1 MKNTNTKIYN
11 ILLPLWLLIFLPS
24 YLWLALIPLN
34 YLIDRLV
41 LKWSLGG
48 VPDPGDT
55 TDLSGVP
62 GKGLFCRKHT
72 WKICLTGFLGD
83 LAGALIL
90 LIISIPLADRNEKLY
105 DIGHAIMFDPFSN
118 LAGLL
123 IVVAAI
129 VVSAVCIYFLD
140 KWILGRAGLDPEQVK
155 RSALRL
161 ALITAPYLY
170 LFPSRLLYEGGML
183 GI

>member
-1 MKNTNTKIYN
+1 MSAISGVINLKKTNTKIYN

-34 YLIDRLV
+34 YVIDRVV
-41 LKWSLGG
+41 LRWSLGDM
-48 VPDPGDT
+48 PD
-55 TDLSGVP
+55 
-62 GKGLFCRKHT
+62 KGLFCRRHT
-72 WKICLTGFLGD
+72 WKICLAGFLSD
-83 LAGALIL
+83 FAGALIL
-90 LIISIPLADRNEKLY
+90 LIISIPLADLNEKLY

-118 LAGLL
+118 PVGLL
-123 IVVAAI
+123 IVVASIA
-129 VVSAVCIYFLD
+129 VSAVCINFLD

-170 LFPSRLLYEGGML
+170 LFPSRLLYK
-183 GI
+183 

>member
-34 YLIDRLV
+34 YMIDRVV
-41 LKWSLGG
+41 LKWSLGSG
-48 VPDPGDT
+48 TDPGDLP
-55 TDLSGVP
+55 D
-62 GKGLFCRKHT
+62 KGIFCRKHT
-72 WKICLTGFLGD
+72 WKICLAGFLGD

-90 LIISIPLADRNEKLY
+90 LIISIPLANQNEKLY

-123 IVVAAI
+123 IVVVSIA
-129 VVSAVCIYFLD
+129 VSAACIYFLD

-161 ALITAPYLY
+161 ALITAPYLC
-170 LFPSRLLYEGGML
+170 LFPSRLLYEGGVL

>member
-1 MKNTNTKIYN
+1 MWMSAISGVIKLKNPTTRIYN

-34 YLIDRLV
+34 YIIDRVV
-41 LKWSLGG
+41 LRWSLGDM
-48 VPDPGDT
+48 PD
-55 TDLSGVP
+55 
-62 GKGLFCRKHT
+62 KGLFCRRHT
-72 WKICLTGFLGD
+72 WKICLAGFLSD
-83 LAGALIL
+83 FAGALIL
-90 LIISIPLADRNEKLY
+90 LIISIPLADLNEKLY

-118 LAGLL
+118 PVGLL
-123 IVVAAI
+123 IVVASIA
-129 VVSAVCIYFLD
+129 VSAVCINFLD

-170 LFPSRLLYEGGML
+170 LFPSRLLYK
-183 GI
+183 

>member
-1 MKNTNTKIYN
+1 MKNTTTKIYN

-34 YLIDRLV
+34 YVIDRVV
-41 LKWSLGG
+41 LRWSLGDM
-48 VPDPGDT
+48 PD
-55 TDLSGVP
+55 
-62 GKGLFCRKHT
+62 KGLFCRRHT
-72 WKICLTGFLGD
+72 WKICLAGFLSD
-83 LAGALIL
+83 FAGALIL
-90 LIISIPLADRNEKLY
+90 LIISIPLADLNEKLY

-118 LAGLL
+118 PVGLL
-123 IVVAAI
+123 IVVASIA
-129 VVSAVCIYFLD
+129 VSAVCINFLD

-170 LFPSRLLYEGGML
+170 LFPSRLLYK
-183 GI
+183 

>member
-1 MKNTNTKIYN
+1 MRMSAISGVIKLKNTTTKIYN

-34 YLIDRLV
+34 YVIDRVV
-41 LKWSLGG
+41 LRWSLGDM
-48 VPDPGDT
+48 PD
-55 TDLSGVP
+55 
-62 GKGLFCRKHT
+62 KGLFCRRHT
-72 WKICLTGFLGD
+72 WKICLAGFLSD
-83 LAGALIL
+83 FAGALIL
-90 LIISIPLADRNEKLY
+90 LIISIPLADLNEKLY

-118 LAGLL
+118 PVGLL
-123 IVVAAI
+123 IVVASIA
-129 VVSAVCIYFLD
+129 VSAVCINFLD

-170 LFPSRLLYEGGML
+170 LFPSRLLYK
-183 GI
+183 